1 MSTKKHVKKVSIVR
15 RVSSWIMEHKV
26 ISLIVLFGAITNI
39 GIIFF
44 SGSSVC
50 VKGVCGLYIG
60 GLHFHDSLWHLAL
73 ANSAFNTIP
82 FQLPVFAG
90 VPLQGYNYFLDLI
103 IFALTKI
110 GVPAIVSYFKLIP
123 VLFFVL
129 FTYLSYQY
137 AKKINKSPVFI
148 GCFLFFLF
156 FGSSFSYLLSL
167 YHTGSWQSFF
177 YAQAM
182 QSGRM
187 LLNLQYAVSLLPLL
201 GVLILLKRKKLYF
214 IEVVTVGFLLLL
226 TTGFK
231 LYGGV
236 ILFFLIAVDF
246 FMRMLADKKY
256 IRWVLNG
263 SAVVLSFLLA
273 ILLFYNPFVAAKSGA
288 AFIFSPFALT
298 RPMIEAA
305 DHFYMPQL
313 VQARY
318 YLQAVNPHSPR
329 LFAIELLSVALFIF
343 FNAGTRIAGLLYV
356 IWAIVKKKM
365 DKDDAVLLLGIIFS
379 TLLTLTLVQKGTW
392 WNVIQFYGYTLFLMN
407 YFVAMFLYKLFST
420 KRIFPILIGICIILF
435 TLPTNVEQIRFAF
448 ERHATITN
456 GELSALEKLKSLPA
470 GIVLA
475 LPTQDTAYISAFS
488 GKSEYVSDEGVLT
501 IIGIDGKERVTSV
514 RKITPSSLKPK
525 VDFIYIKKKDYDG
538 ILKITGFRTVF
549 ENAEV
554 IIKERE

>member
-1 MSTKKHVKKVSIVR
+1 MSTKKHVEKTSIIR
-15 RVSSWIMEHKV
+15 RVFAWTLEHKA

-50 VKGVCGLYIG
+50 VKGACGLYIG

-90 VPLQGYNYFLDLI
+90 APLQGYNYFLDLI

-110 GVPAIVSYFKLIP
+110 GIPAIVSYFKLIP

-137 AKKINKSPVFI
+137 AKKINKSPIFI
-148 GCFLFFLF
+148 SCFLFFIF
-156 FGSSFSYLLSL
+156 FGSSFSYLLSF

-329 LFAIELLSVALFIF
+329 LFVIELLSVALFIF
-343 FNAGTRIAGLLYV
+343 FNAGTRIVGLLYV
-356 IWAIVKKKM
+356 VWAIVKKKM
-365 DKDDAVLLLGIIFS
+365 EKDEVVLLLGIIFS

-407 YFVAMFLYKLFST
+407 YFVAMLLYKLFST
-420 KRIFPILIGICIILF
+420 KRIFPILIGTCIILF
-435 TLPTNVEQIRFAF
+435 TLPTNIEQIRFAF
-448 ERHATITN
+448 ERSVTITSE
-456 GELSALEKLKSLPA
+456 ELGALEKLKSLPA

-514 RKITPSSLKPK
+514 HKTPPSSLKPK

-538 ILKITGFRTVF
+538 FLKVTGFRTVF

>member
-1 MSTKKHVKKVSIVR
+1 MSTKRHKESTSLLKRIFG
-15 RVSSWIMEHKV
+15 WIMTHKI
-26 ISLIVLFGAITNI
+26 ISLIVLCGAITNI

-50 VKGVCGLYIG
+50 IKGQCGLYIG

-73 ANSAFNTIP
+73 ANSAFNSFP
-82 FQLPVFAG
+82 FQLPVYAG
-90 VPLQGYNYFLDLI
+90 APLQGYNYFLDLI

-110 GVPAIVSYFKLIP
+110 GIPAIVSYFKLIP
-123 VLFFVL
+123 VIFFVL
-129 FTYLSYQY
+129 FSYLSYHY
-137 AKKINKSPVFI
+137 AKKINTSPLFI
-148 GCFLFFLF
+148 SCFLFFLY

-167 YHTGSWQSFF
+167 YHAGSWQSFF

-187 LLNLQYAVSLLPLL
+187 LLNLQYAVSLLPFL
-201 GVLILLKRKKLYF
+201 GVLIFLRRKKLPF
-214 IEVVTVGFLLLL
+214 RDILIIGFLMFL
-226 TTGFK
+226 TIGFK

-236 ILFFLIAVDF
+236 ILFFLIGMDF
-246 FMRMLADKKY
+246 LIRMFSEKKY
-256 IRWVLNG
+256 VQWIMNG
-263 SAVVLSFLLA
+263 TLIIAVFFFA
-273 ILLFYNPFVAAKSGA
+273 ILVFYNPFVASKSGS

-329 LFAIELLSVALFIF
+329 LLAIELFSVGLFIF
-343 FNAGTRIAGLLYV
+343 FNAGTRIVGMLY
-356 IWAIVKKKM
+356 AISAILKRKL
-365 DKDDAVLLLGIIFS
+365 DKDEAVLLLGIVFS

-407 YFVAMFLYKLFST
+407 YFAAMLLYKLFT
-420 KRIFPILIGICIILF
+420 KKKLFPILISCLIILF
-435 TLPTNVEQIRFAF
+435 TLPTNIEQIRFAF
-448 ERHATITN
+448 ERNVTISG
-456 GELSALEKLKSLPA
+456 GELSALEKLKSLPS
-470 GIVLA
+470 GIVLT

-488 GKSEYVSDEGVLT
+488 GKSEFVSDEGVLT
-501 IIGIDGKERVTSV
+501 IIGIDGKQRQESV
-514 RKITPSSLKPK
+514 RKQTPSGLVPE
-525 VDFIYIKKKDYDG
+525 VDFIYLKKKEYTG
-538 ILKITGFRTVF
+538 PSKIPGFKTVF

-554 IIKERE
+554 IIKEQE

>member
-1 MSTKKHVKKVSIVR
+1 MELPSIFSR
-15 RVSSWIMEHKV
+15 ASAWIMEHKL
-26 ISLIVLFGAITNI
+26 ISLIILFGAITNI

-50 VKGVCGLYIG
+50 VKEACGLYVG

-73 ANSAFNTIP
+73 ANSAFNTVP

-90 VPLQGYNYFLDLI
+90 APLQGYNYFLDLI

-110 GVPAIVSYFKLIP
+110 GIPAIVSYFKLIP

-137 AKKINKSPVFI
+137 AKKINKSPIFI
-148 GCFLFFLF
+148 SCFLFFLF
-156 FGSSFSYLLSL
+156 FGSSFSYILSI

-214 IEVVTVGFLLLL
+214 VEVVMVGFLLLL

-318 YLQAVNPHSPR
+318 YLQTVNPYSPR
-329 LFAIELLSVALFIF
+329 LFAIELLAVALFIF
-343 FNAGTRIAGLLYV
+343 FNAGTRIAGSFYV
-356 IWAIVKKKM
+356 IWAIVRKKM
-365 DKDDAVLLLGIIFS
+365 DKDESVLLLGIIFS

-407 YFVAMFLYKLFST
+407 YFVAMLLYKFFT
-420 KRIFPILIGICIILF
+420 AKRLLPLLIGVCIILF
-435 TLPTNVEQIRFAF
+435 TLPTNVEQVRFAF
-448 ERHATITN
+448 ERDVTVKN
-456 GELSALEKLKSLPA
+456 SELSALAKLKSLPP
-470 GIVLA
+470 GVVLS

-501 IIGIDGKERVTSV
+501 IIGIDGKERISSV
-514 RKITPSSLKPK
+514 RNATPLSLKPK
-525 VDFIYIKKKDYDG
+525 VDYIYIKKKDYDG
-538 ILKITGFRTVF
+538 LLKITGFKTVF

-554 IIKERE
+554 IIKVREQESH